1 VSDVETARKRWMA
14 ERPKYDGFGHIIA
27 DALKIAVQA
36 EGIWCE
42 VTSRTKEPHSLV
54 KKLLKGRH
62 TYESLP
68 DKLGVRCVVRYFSEV
83 ERVITISKG
92 VFTCSDPDRKLIE
105 LAEDRVGYSSTHIDV
120 RLRPGDSAEVF
131 YPPAQYGAELQ
142 IRTLGQHLWAEM
154 SHDAVYKNDETLAV
168 LPSGL
173 KRRVNLMAG
182 LIEVA
187 DGEFDRINEVLELS
201 PQARIYKA
209 LELHYYKLASRR
221 PDPELSLKVIGLLI
235 PLYGV
240 DVPDISRRIDSFF
253 LAHELTLRHVYAQA
267 EEWKASAFFYQPEA
281 LMIYELL
288 EADQVQVRKVWNSEF
303 PEAELESIANAFG
316 ISFD

>member
-1 VSDVETARKRWMA
+1 MS
-14 ERPKYDGFGHIIA
+14 ERSKYDDLGQIVMN
-27 DALKIAVQA
+27 ALKRAVQT

-42 VTSRTKEPHSLV
+42 VTFRTKEPHSLI

-62 TYESLP
+62 TYDSLP
-68 DKLGVRCVVRYFSEV
+68 DKLGVRCIVRYFSEI
-83 ERVITISKG
+83 ERVIAISKEE
-92 VFTCSDPDRKLIE
+92 FTCSDPDRKQIE

-120 RLRPGDSAEVF
+120 RLKPGDSEEVN
-131 YPPAQYGAELQ
+131 YPPELYRAELQ

-187 DGEFDRINEVLELS
+187 DGEFDRINEVVALS
-201 PQARIYKA
+201 PQAQIYKV
-209 LELHYYKLASRR
+209 LEQHYYKLASRR
-221 PDPELSLKVIGLLI
+221 PDPELSLQVIGLLI
-235 PLYGV
+235 PLYGP
-240 DVPDISRRIDSFF
+240 DARDISQKIDSFF
-253 LAHELTLRHVYAQA
+253 VAHELTLRHVYAQA
-267 EEWKASAFFYQPEA
+267 EEWKASAFLYQPEA
-281 LMIYELL
+281 LMIYERL
-288 EADQVQVRKVWNSEF
+288 ETDQVQVRKVWSSKF
-303 PEAELESIANAFG
+303 PEAELETIANAFG